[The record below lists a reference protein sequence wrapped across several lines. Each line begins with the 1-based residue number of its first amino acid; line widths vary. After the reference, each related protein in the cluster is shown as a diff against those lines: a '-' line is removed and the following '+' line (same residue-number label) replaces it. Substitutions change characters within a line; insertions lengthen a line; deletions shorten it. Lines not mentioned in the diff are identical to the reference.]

1 MTELP
6 SKAYRAGYS
15 SAGTPPERRFDLAVA
30 IAFEYH
36 PRARQRTSQCSE
48 DHSTAGL
55 MMCPHAVALE
65 HEAQTSAP
73 PMAFQNDSARAR
85 QASRSAR

>member
-30 IAFEYH
+30 IAFDYH
-36 PRARQRTSQCSE
+36 PRARQG
-48 DHSTAGL
+48 HGMPGL
-55 MMCPHAVALE
+55 MMCPYAVALE

-73 PMAFQNDSARAR
+73 PMASQNDSARAR